1 MKELQR
7 QRLLAELRN
16 LVAALA
22 GSQAPLGS
30 PWIVTARHIEAK
42 MEEVRVS
49 RNPPL
54 LHAPEQAIVDLARR
68 LGSSTV
74 SQAQVLAHDVISALT
89 EYDGTSAFDRAVQLA
104 RELRDEDHKI
114 EEALMSVAL
123 DAIEDAARQPFI
135 YSLDQS
141 APGGFTI
148 ETRQQGH
155 VPLPERPS
163 DWHLPDSFEA
173 RRTFARLFGSQ
184 TAQECLQQFEAL
196 KDVTW
201 LLKKSGVS
209 SPYRVPIGPS
219 QDMKTLAKPDPAI
232 KPAAKTISPK
242 NFTIRLDFQP

>member
-7 QRLLAELRN
+7 QRLLAELRA
-16 LVAALA
+16 LITKLA
-22 GSQAPLGS
+22 GNQAPPGS
-30 PWIVTARHIEAK
+30 PWLVTARHIEVK
-42 MEEVRVS
+42 MEEFRVS

-54 LHAPEQAIVDLARR
+54 LLQPEQTIVDLAHR
-68 LGSSTV
+68 LGSCPP
-74 SQAQVLAHDVISALT
+74 SQAVALAHDLISVLT

-104 RELRDEDHKI
+104 KELRDEDHKM
-114 EEALMSVAL
+114 EDALMSVAL
-123 DAIEDAARQPFI
+123 DAIEDAAREPFV
-135 YSLDQS
+135 YTLDQG

-155 VPLPERPS
+155 VMLPERAT

-184 TAQECLQQFEAL
+184 TAQECLLQFEKL

-209 SPYRVPIGPS
+209 IPFRVAIGGSQAKYPS
-219 QDMKTLAKPDPAI
+219 KPEP
-232 KPAAKTISPK
+232 AKTALTSVTPK
-242 NFTIRLDFQP
+242 NFSIRFDFQP